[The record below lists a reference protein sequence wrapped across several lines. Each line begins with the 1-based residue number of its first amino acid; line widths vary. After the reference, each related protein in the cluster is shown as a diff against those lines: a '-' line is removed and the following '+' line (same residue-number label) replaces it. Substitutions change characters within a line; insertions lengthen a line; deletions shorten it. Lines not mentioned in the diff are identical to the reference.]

1 MWGVQP
7 PLRRGA
13 IAITLVACVGFA
25 AAQSGRRGVGDT
37 DASAMDETTGSVASP
52 GGKRAGAELA
62 LSDEQRG
69 RIYDSVMRIPDAP
82 VAQAPAPALADA
94 LSSEV
99 PMQDLPASVTREIPL
114 VQGHKFVKFDDRIVV
129 VNPASRLVVAMIP
142 RYKLLP

>member
-13 IAITLVACVGFA
+13 IAIALVACVGFA
-25 AAQSGRRGVGDT
+25 AAQSGRHGVGDT

-52 GGKRAGAELA
+52 GKRAGLA

-69 RIYDSVMRIPDAP
+69 RIYEGVMRLADAP

-94 LSSEV
+94 LPSGV
-99 PMQDLPASVTREIPL
+99 AMQDLPASVTREIPL
-114 VQGHKFVKFDDRIVV
+114 VRGHKFVKFDDRIVV
-129 VNPASRLVVAMIP
+129 VDPASRVVVAMIP

>member
-1 MWGVQP
+1 MWGLQP
-7 PLRRGA
+7 ALRRGMVV
-13 IAITLVACVGFA
+13 ITLVACVGIA
-25 AAQSGRRGVGDT
+25 AAQKGHRGAGGT
-37 DASAMDETTGSVASP
+37 DASAMDETTGSVAPS
-52 GGKRAGAELA
+52 GKRAELA

-69 RIYDSVMRIPDAP
+69 RIYEGVMRIADAP
-82 VAQAPAPALADA
+82 VAHAPAPAVADA
-94 LSSEV
+94 LPGEV